1 MIAGVVDPRSTGIRT
16 YAEHLH
22 EALALAGFDYELSRR
37 SRLGA
42 GAHFHLGNS
51 TRALLPDMLR
61 RREPFVVTLHDV
73 LPRLPVLRPL
83 YRALLLPAV
92 LRRASCVIVHS
103 EHAAEL
109 LTTNAFGRPP
119 SRLEVIPHA
128 APTPSEASR
137 ARARGSL
144 ASQSLSQL
152 ADEGPP
158 LFVLAGTLKRAKLVA
173 ETIEAAQPLIR
184 AGRMRLLFA
193 GAVGDER
200 IARTA
205 GDCGAMLL
213 RSPDAETYQRA
224 IVAADVVLCARADS
238 VGESNGPLL
247 DAIGAGRPSLVTDV
261 GSASELAGESA
272 VVVTPT
278 LRGIR
283 DGIDALLDTDERRR
297 RAASARSLARE
308 FSAERVAAQH
318 AAVFTSL
325 GWA

>member
-1 MIAGVVDPRSTGIRT
+1 
-16 YAEHLH
+16 
-22 EALALAGFDYELSRR
+22 
-37 SRLGA
+37 
-42 GAHFHLGNS
+42 
-51 TRALLPDMLR
+51 
-61 RREPFVVTLHDV
+61 
-73 LPRLPVLRPL
+73 
-83 YRALLLPAV
+83 
-92 LRRASCVIVHS
+92 
-103 EHAAEL
+103 
-109 LTTNAFGRPP
+109 
-119 SRLEVIPHA
+119 
-128 APTPSEASR
+128 
-137 ARARGSL
+137 
-144 ASQSLSQL
+144 
-152 ADEGPP
+152 
-158 LFVLAGTLKRAKLVA
+158 
-173 ETIEAAQPLIR
+173 
-184 AGRMRLLFA
+184 
-193 GAVGDER
+193 
-200 IARTA
+200 
-205 GDCGAMLL
+205 MLL